1 MAERHIVAGSAGLID
16 AGRNERQARLGPVI
30 RHALSLSGATR
41 PKLCWIGT
49 AHGDSTFGLRA
60 FYGATSGESIEASH
74 LQLFTMLNVD
84 PEPHLLAQD
93 VIWVGGGSVVNLLA
107 VWRAHGIDAIL
118 RRAWERGIVLGGV
131 SAGAICW
138 HLGGNTDSFGP
149 ELAPVTDGLGLL
161 PFSTCVHYDG
171 EPARRPHYHSLIAD
185 GTLPAG
191 YATDDGVAIH
201 YRGTEVE
208 EVLSQTPGALAHR
221 VFKSA
226 SGGVVEQPLT
236 PRPLPIS

>member
-1 MAERHIVAGSAGLID
+1 M
-16 AGRNERQARLGPVI
+16 P
-30 RHALSLSGATR
+30 
-41 PKLCWIGT
+41 
-49 AHGDSTFGLRA
+49 
-60 FYGATSGESIEASH
+60 
-74 LQLFTMLNVD
+74 NVD

-149 ELAPVTDGLGLL
+149 ELVPVTDGLGLL

-226 SGGVVEQPLT
+226 SGGVVEQTAHSATAPHRL
-236 PRPLPIS
+236 RPHGSGDVAARAPGAAPGASAAAASSRRRTGVV